1 MELGQREP
9 TLGMLEKHAGAL
21 KGTVGESSD
30 EKPGERGREAKQAGR
45 SDAKQNTVGQVP
57 AEFLNGLSER
67 FEANHVAQGFGL
79 LVGLAVLATMVIGFI
94 MAAYG
99 MIAM

>member
-1 MELGQREP
+1 M
-9 TLGMLEKHAGAL
+9 
-21 KGTVGESSD
+21 
-30 EKPGERGREAKQAGR
+30 
-45 SDAKQNTVGQVP
+45 GQVP

-67 FEANHVAQGFGL
+67 IEANHAAQGFGL

>member
-1 MELGQREP
+1 
-9 TLGMLEKHAGAL
+9 
-21 KGTVGESSD
+21 
-30 EKPGERGREAKQAGR
+30 
-45 SDAKQNTVGQVP
+45 VGQVP